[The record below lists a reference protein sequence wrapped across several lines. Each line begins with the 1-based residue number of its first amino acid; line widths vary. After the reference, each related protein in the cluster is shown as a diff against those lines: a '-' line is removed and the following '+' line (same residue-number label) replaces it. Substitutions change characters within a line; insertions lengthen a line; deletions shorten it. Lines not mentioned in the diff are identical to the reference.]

1 MSSAPPEPAVDM
13 RVRLRKAHACGSDIF
28 VVGAL
33 GADIRLFCE
42 GCGAKVFLERPRF
55 KTRVK
60 EVLGVPSAG
69 GA

>member
-1 MSSAPPEPAVDM
+1 MPLEPLVDM

-28 VVGAL
+28 RVGAV

-42 GCGAKVFLERPRF
+42 GCGGKIFLERPRF
-55 KTRVK
+55 RTRVM
-60 EVLGVPSAG
+60 EVLQDSAAA